1 MNRKKRSDR
10 NHLIYQLTCLDTG
23 ESYIGVT
30 VMRGRAQQK
39 TLATRWQQHQYRA
52 YNQDKDWAL
61 SRAIRTYD
69 NWVTEAIAVLRGKKE
84 AHAYE
89 TELIDDLQPSLNTHK
104 KTLQFVG
111 LSEQIAWRKFAFTV
125 NLYYDE

>member
-1 MNRKKRSDR
+1 MNRKKRTDR

-23 ESYIGVT
+23 DSYIGVT

-52 YNQDKDWAL
+52 HRQDKDWAL
-61 SRAIRTYD
+61 SEAIRSYS
-69 NWVTEAIAVLRGKKE
+69 NWHTQVVTVVRGKKD

-89 TELIDDLQPSLNTHK
+89 TRLIDDLQPALNTHK
-104 KTLQFVG
+104 KTLQRVG
-111 LSEQIAWRKFAFTV
+111 LYEQNA
-125 NLYYDE
+125 